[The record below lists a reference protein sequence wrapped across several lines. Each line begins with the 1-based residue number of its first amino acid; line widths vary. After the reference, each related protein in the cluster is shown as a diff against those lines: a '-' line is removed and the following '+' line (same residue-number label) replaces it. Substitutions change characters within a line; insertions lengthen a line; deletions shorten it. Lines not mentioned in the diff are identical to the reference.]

1 MQDDPTDH
9 EAWYALG
16 LRQQE
21 NERDDAAILALSKV
35 VQLAPE
41 YRHAYLALAV
51 SYTNEGAREA
61 ANTMLETWLDLGEGV
76 SADEALLRRE
86 AFSSGASAFGWQEG
100 QRRLVDRLIDVAR
113 RNPEDVDADTQV
125 ALGVLFNSS
134 EEYEKAEDCFLAAL
148 SARPDVSGSHSF
160 ISPTIA
166 D

>member
-16 LRQQE
+16 LKQQE

-61 ANTMLETWLDLGEGV
+61 ANTMLETWLDLGDGV
-76 SADEALLRRE
+76 SADEALTRRE
-86 AFSSGASAFGWQEG
+86 ALSSGASAFGWQEG
-100 QRRLVDRLIDVAR
+100 QRRLVERLIDVAR

-148 SARPDVSGSHSF
+148 SARPDVSGSNRV
-160 ISPTIA
+160 IGPAIA